1 MSVTD
6 PIADFLTCIRN
17 AVQAKKRHVDIPSSK
32 VKRAIA
38 ELMQK
43 EHFIR
48 GYKVIEDS
56 KQNVLRI
63 YLKYAANESPV
74 IQGIQRISTP
84 GRRVYVGKDEL
95 PRVLGGLGTSV
106 LSTTQ
111 GILTHKEARQA
122 GLGGEVIC
130 YIW

>member
-1 MSVTD
+1 V
-6 PIADFLTCIRN
+6 
-17 AVQAKKRHVDIPSSK
+17 KKRHVDIPSSK
-32 VKRAIA
+32 VKRALA

-43 EHFIR
+43 ERYIR
-48 GYKVIEDS
+48 GFKVIEDS

-63 YLKYAANESPV
+63 YLKYDPNESPV
-74 IQGIQRISTP
+74 IQGIERVSTP

-111 GILTHKEARQA
+111 GILTNKEARQA

>member
-1 MSVTD
+1 LSVTD

-17 AVQAKKRHVDIPSSK
+17 ALQVKRRHVDIPSSK
-32 VKRAIA
+32 MKRALA
-38 ELMQK
+38 ELLQK
-43 EHFIR
+43 ERFIR
-48 GYKVIEDS
+48 GFKVIEDS

-63 YLKYAANESPV
+63 YLKYAANEAPV

-84 GRRVYVGKDEL
+84 GRRVYVDKDAL
-95 PRVLGGLGTSV
+95 PRVLGGLGISV

-111 GILTHKEARQA
+111 GILTHKDARQA

-130 YIW
+130 HIW

>member
-1 MSVTD
+1 LSVTD

-17 AVQAKKRHVDIPSSK
+17 AIQVKKRHVDIPSSK
-32 VKRAIA
+32 VKRALA

-43 EHFIR
+43 ERYIR
-48 GYKVIEDS
+48 GFKVIEDS

-63 YLKYAANESPV
+63 YLKYDPNESPV
-74 IQGIQRISTP
+74 IQGIERVSTP

-111 GILTHKEARQA
+111 GILTNKEARQA